1 MASLLSRGY
10 RMNKPSGMGPLEWG
24 MLLFLSLLWGGSFLF
39 IKLGLR
45 ELPPLTF
52 VFGRV
57 FLAALALAANL
68 AIRRIRLP
76 RDPAIWRAFFGMGF
90 LNNLIPFTLLFW
102 GETRIGGGL
111 ASILNATTP
120 IFSIILAHLLTADE
134 KITPQKLSGIL
145 LGFLGVVVLIGGG
158 FVAHAGFALPAMAAC
173 LGAAISYGMAG
184 VFGRRFRRMGVA
196 PALGAFGQT
205 AASSCMMLPI
215 ALVVDRPWLLPM
227 PGALT
232 WASLLGLALLCTAL
246 GYILFFRI
254 LAAGGAVNSSLVTL
268 LVPISGV
275 LLNGLLLG
283 ERLAPAQFA
292 GMALIAGGLLVM
304 DGRIFGLLRRGAAA

>member
-1 MASLLSRGY
+1 MRQAPGMTARDWALLVLLSVI
-10 RMNKPSGMGPLEWG
+10 
-24 MLLFLSLLWGGSFLF
+24 WGGSFLF

-45 ELPPLTF
+45 DLPPLTF

-57 FLAALALAANL
+57 SLAALALAAYL
-68 AIRRIRLP
+68 ALSGIRFP
-76 RDPAIWRAFFGMGF
+76 RERAVWLAFFGMGV

-134 KITPQKLSGIL
+134 RITPQKLGGIL
-145 LGFLGVVVLIGGG
+145 LGFAGVFALIGGG
-158 FVAHAGFALPAMAAC
+158 LVGPIRPSMPAMIAC
-173 LGAAISYGMAG
+173 LGAAFSYGLAG
-184 VFGRRFRRMGVA
+184 VFGRRFRRMGLA
-196 PALGAFGQT
+196 PAMGAFGQT
-205 AASSCMMLPI
+205 AASSMLMLPI
-215 ALVVDRPWLLPM
+215 ALIVDRPWQLPM
-227 PGALT
+227 PGATT
-232 WASLLGLALLCTAL
+232 WASLLGLALLCTTF

-268 LVPISGV
+268 LVPVSGV

-283 ERLAPAQFA
+283 ETLGAAQFA
-292 GMALIAGGLLVM
+292 GMALIAFGLLVI
-304 DGRIFGLLRRGAAA
+304 DGRIFRLRRRSAPA

>member
-1 MASLLSRGY
+1 
-10 RMNKPSGMGPLEWG
+10 MNKPSSMGPVEWV
-24 MLLFLSLLWGGSFLF
+24 LLLILSVLWGGSFLF

-57 FLAALALAANL
+57 FLAALALAVYL
-68 AIRRIRLP
+68 AIRGVGIP
-76 RDPAIWRAFFGMGF
+76 RDGRTWRAFFGMGL

-120 IFSIILAHLLTADE
+120 IFSIILAHVLTADE
-134 KITPQKLSGIL
+134 KITPQKLGGIL
-145 LGFLGVVVLIGGG
+145 LGFVGVFVLIGGG
-158 FVAHAGFALPAMAAC
+158 IIEHAGASLTAMLAC
-173 LGAAISYGMAG
+173 LGAALSYGLAG

-215 ALVVDRPWLLPM
+215 ALAFDHPWALPM
-227 PGALT
+227 PGLLT
-232 WASLLGLALLCTAL
+232 WGALLGLALICTAF

-268 LVPISGV
+268 LVPVSGV

-283 ERLAPAQFA
+283 EALVPAQFA
-292 GMALIAGGLLVM
+292 GMALIACGLLVI
-304 DGRIFGLLRRGAAA
+304 DGRIFTLMRRRAAA

>member
-1 MASLLSRGY
+1 
-10 RMNKPSGMGPLEWG
+10 MNKSSGMGPIEWA
-24 MLLFLSLLWGGSFLF
+24 LLLVLSVLWGGSFLF

-57 FLAALALAANL
+57 FLAALALAL
-68 AIRRIRLP
+68 YLRVRGIRIP
-76 RDPAIWRAFFGMGF
+76 RDAPTWRAFFGMGL

-134 KITPQKLSGIL
+134 KITPRKFGGIL
-145 LGFLGVVVLIGGG
+145 LGFAGVFVLIGGG
-158 FVAHAGFALPAMAAC
+158 LIHHAGGPLMAMVAC
-173 LGAAISYGMAG
+173 LGAALSYGLAG

-205 AASSCMMLPI
+205 VTSSCMMLPI
-215 ALVVDRPWLLPM
+215 ALAFEHPWVLPM
-227 PGALT
+227 PGPLT
-232 WASLLGLALLCTAL
+232 WAALLGLALLCTAL

-268 LVPISGV
+268 LVPVSGV
-275 LLNGLLLG
+275 LLNSLFLG
-283 ERLAPAQFA
+283 ERLGPSQFA
-292 GMALIAGGLLVM
+292 GMVAILCGLLVM
-304 DGRIFGLLRRGAAA
+304 DGRIFTLMRRPASAPR